1 MMITLQNVTG
11 GYNKEH
17 AIVRNLSLTVEKGSF
32 FALLGPNGSGK
43 TTIIRLMLGV
53 LSLHSGDVRI
63 DGKNVKQYKP
73 KELAKKVAVMTQEHE
88 IGLDFTVK
96 EIVATGRYPYQNS
109 MLFRE
114 SSKQDEQVI
123 EKVMKQTNVW
133 KYRDQ
138 SFTALSGGEKQRVLL
153 AKALA
158 QEPTVLLLDEPTNH
172 LDIRHSMELLD
183 LLKHLQCENQLTI
196 LAILH
201 DLNIASLYA
210 DHIGLLRDGE
220 LQGIYNGFKNEHEK
234 DFSEV
239 YEVQM
244 EFQQHPKV
252 AKNQIFLLPQFL
264 QKRKKHTLKNYVSV
278 QKNEITFK
286 HALRTISVGQE
297 GRGID
302 WEQDWRFEDE
312 SIHFFGY
319 NAKKKCCETFS
330 RTIPESWSTLLFV
343 SNENNN
349 MRVGFVTTENI
360 DDFEM
365 MNSVVQLTS
374 FMTKYSLNDKDD
386 LRDESPFALLT
397 ISSCDHARKE
407 TRNAV
412 IEEMQQLW
420 LFARNYSQ
428 KNARCDLHLL

>member
-1 MMITLQNVTG
+1 MMITLHKMTG
-11 GYNKEH
+11 GYNREH
-17 AIVRNLSLTVEKGSF
+17 AIVRNLSLNVEKGTF

-53 LSLHSGDVRI
+53 LSLHSGDVII

-109 MLFRE
+109 VLFRE
-114 SSKQDEQVI
+114 NSKQDEQVI

-133 KYRDQ
+133 EYRNQ
-138 SFTALSGGEKQRVLL
+138 SFAALSGGEKQRVLL

-210 DHIGLLRDGE
+210 DRIGLLRNGE

-234 DFSEV
+234 EFSDV
-239 YEVQM
+239 YEVHMQ
-244 EFQQHPKV
+244 FQQHPKV

-264 QKRKKHTLKNYVSV
+264 QKNKKHALKKYVSV

-286 HALRTISVGQE
+286 HALRTISLGQE

-302 WEQDWRFEDE
+302 WEQGWRFEGE
-312 SIHFFGY
+312 SIHLFGY
-319 NAKKKCCETFS
+319 NAKNKCCEIFN
-330 RTIPESWSTLLFV
+330 RTIPESWSTLLFL
-343 SNENNN
+343 SNEKNNV
-349 MRVGFVTTENI
+349 RVRFVTQENI
-360 DDFEM
+360 DDLEM
-365 MNSVVQLTS
+365 MNSVVQFIS
-374 FMTKYSLNDKDD
+374 FATKYSLHDMDD
-386 LRDESPFALLT
+386 SRDELPFELLT
-397 ISSCDHARKE
+397 ISSCNHTRK
-407 TRNAV
+407 AKQKSV

-420 LFARNYSQ
+420 LFACNHSQ
-428 KNARCDLHLL
+428 KNTKFGLHLV

>member
-1 MMITLQNVTG
+1 MITLHNVTG
-11 GYNKEH
+11 GYNKQN
-17 AIVRNLSLTVEKGSF
+17 AIVRNLSLTVEKGNF

-53 LSLHSGDVRI
+53 LSLHSGDVII

-109 MLFRE
+109 MIFRE
-114 SSKQDEQVI
+114 NSKQDEQVI
-123 EKVMKQTNVW
+123 ERVMKQTNVW
-133 KYRDQ
+133 NYRDQ

-183 LLKHLQCENQLTI
+183 LLKRLQSENQMTI
-196 LAILH
+196 IAILH

-210 DHIGLLRDGE
+210 DHIGLLRNGE
-220 LQGIYNGFKNEHEK
+220 LQGIYNGFNNEDEK

-239 YEVQM
+239 YEVHMQ
-244 EFQQHPKV
+244 FQQHPKV
-252 AKNQIFLLPQFL
+252 AKNQIFLLPEFL
-264 QKRKKHTLKNYVSV
+264 KKNKKNALKNYVSV
-278 QKNEITFK
+278 QNNQIKFK
-286 HALRTISVGQE
+286 QALRTISVGQE

-302 WEQDWRFEDE
+302 WVQGWSFAQE
-312 SIHFFGY
+312 SVHLFGY
-319 NAKKKCCETFS
+319 NAKKNCCESFNK
-330 RTIPESWSTLLFV
+330 TILESWSTLMFF

-349 MRVGFVTTENI
+349 VRVGFVTKEKI
-360 DDFEM
+360 DDLEM
-365 MNSVVQLTS
+365 MNSVVQFNS
-374 FMTKYSLNDKDD
+374 FVTKYPLNEKGT
-386 LRDESPFALLT
+386 LENESPFALLT
-397 ISSCDHARKE
+397 ISSCNHARKE
-407 TRNAV
+407 TRNSV

-420 LFARNYSQ
+420 IYVCVHIR
-428 KNARCDLHLL
+428 KNAKCGLHLL

>member
-1 MMITLQNVTG
+1 MITLHNVTG
-11 GYNKEH
+11 GYNKEN

-53 LSLHSGDVRI
+53 LSLHSGDVII

-109 MLFRE
+109 MLFWE
-114 SSKQDEQVI
+114 NSKQDEQVI
-123 EKVMKQTNVW
+123 EKVMRQTNIW
-133 KYRDQ
+133 KYRDK

-183 LLKHLQCENQLTI
+183 LLKHLQHANQLTI

-210 DHIGLLRDGE
+210 DHICLLRTGE
-220 LQGIYNGFKNEHEK
+220 LQGIYDGFKNEDKK

-264 QKRKKHTLKNYVSV
+264 QKNKKHTLKKYVSV
-278 QKNEITFK
+278 QKNEIVFK

-302 WEQDWRFEDE
+302 WAQGWSFTNE
-312 SIHFFGY
+312 SVHVIGY
-319 NAKKKCCETFS
+319 NAKKKCCEIFS
-330 RTIPESWSTLLFV
+330 RTIPESWSTLMFF

-349 MRVGFVTTENI
+349 VRVGFVTEENI
-360 DDFEM
+360 DDIEM

-374 FMTKYSLNDKDD
+374 FMKKYSITEEDNMKE
-386 LRDESPFALLT
+386 ESPFSLLT
-397 ISSCDHARKE
+397 ISSCNYDRKE
-407 TRNAV
+407 TRKSV

-420 LFARNYSQ
+420 LFGRDHSQ
-428 KNARCDLHLL
+428 KKNVQCGLHLL

>member
-1 MMITLQNVTG
+1 MMITLHKMTG
-11 GYNKEH
+11 GYNREH
-17 AIVRNLSLTVEKGSF
+17 AIVRNLSLNVEKGTF

-53 LSLHSGDVRI
+53 LSLHSGDVII

-109 MLFRE
+109 VLFRE
-114 SSKQDEQVI
+114 NSKQDEQVI

-133 KYRDQ
+133 EYRNQ
-138 SFTALSGGEKQRVLL
+138 SFAALSGGEKQRVLL

-210 DHIGLLRDGE
+210 DRIGLLRNGE

-234 DFSEV
+234 DFSDV
-239 YEVQM
+239 YEVHMQ
-244 EFQQHPKV
+244 FQQHPKV

-264 QKRKKHTLKNYVSV
+264 QKNKKHALKKYVSV

-286 HALRTISVGQE
+286 HALRTISLGQE

-302 WEQDWRFEDE
+302 WEQGWRFEGE
-312 SIHFFGY
+312 SIHLFGY
-319 NAKKKCCETFS
+319 NAKNKCCEIFN
-330 RTIPESWSTLLFV
+330 RTIPESWSTLLFL
-343 SNENNN
+343 SNEKNNV
-349 MRVGFVTTENI
+349 RVRFVTQENI
-360 DDFEM
+360 DDLEM
-365 MNSVVQLTS
+365 MNSVVQFIS
-374 FMTKYSLNDKDD
+374 FATKYSLHDMDD
-386 LRDESPFALLT
+386 SRDELPFELLT
-397 ISSCDHARKE
+397 ISSCNHTRK
-407 TRNAV
+407 AKQKSV

-420 LFARNYSQ
+420 LFACNHSQ
-428 KNARCDLHLL
+428 KNTKFGLHLV